1 MIEALPAYGGMMPSL
16 IEKRVAWCLLRGALA
31 LGTLG
36 VPWLAASAQEAGQVR
51 GTVFDS
57 VSAAPLSGAEVF
69 IWNTSFRTQ
78 TDADGRFTLDEV
90 PAGTHRLVFVHPL
103 LLELGVSTG
112 NAEVDV
118 ADGGSTEV
126 RMATPSPRTIL
137 RNMCLL
143 DAEGAGS
150 AAVLGRV
157 DDLVSDVPLP
167 GARVQ
172 IGWQDQFGS
181 PHATEAVSDSR
192 GWFRF
197 CSVPVDVQLSASV
210 HFLNQTASRRLLTL
224 AEGGHEWV
232 TFQVGE
238 LAPGS
243 LTGTLLDQDRGWGIE
258 DAEVAL
264 VGTRHRAIS
273 GSEGSFRFRRVPPG
287 EYTLKVSHVAY
298 GERSDVVRIE
308 DGTAVSVTVNMSV
321 DPIELAPIEV
331 QGEAIVDLDGIV
343 AGGTLIT
350 AQEVEEV
357 RHRARDLADI
367 LRMQHMTDLVV
378 RRGATGEL
386 CVGVSTGQVRMF
398 RGDCTSA
405 IFYVDNAR
413 ISSSDMVVNMSANDI
428 DRIVVYRPVE
438 AGNLF
443 GLGSGNGVIAVYTK
457 SGQRR
462 R

>member
-1 MIEALPAYGGMMPSL
+1 MPHSKHKRPGLSLRGPVLGLGMMW
-16 IEKRVAWCLLRGALA
+16 AF
-31 LGTLG
+31 
-36 VPWLAASAQEAGQVR
+36 AASTSAQEVGHVR

-57 VSAAPLSGAEVF
+57 VSAAPLAGAEVF
-69 IWNTSFRTQ
+69 IWNTNLRTH
-78 TDADGRFTLDEV
+78 TDEAGRFSLDGV
-90 PAGTHRLVFVHPL
+90 PAGTQRVVFVHPL

-112 NAEVDV
+112 NAAVELANGESAEVH
-118 ADGGSTEV
+118 
-126 RMATPSPRTIL
+126 MATPSPNTIL

-143 DAEGAGS
+143 EGGGGGA

-157 DDLVSDVPLP
+157 DDQASDVPLP

-172 IGWQDQFGS
+172 LGWQDELGS
-181 PHATEAVSDSR
+181 PHASEAVSDSR

-197 CSVPVDVQLSASV
+197 CSVPVDVPLSASV
-210 HFLNQTASRRLLTL
+210 QFLNQSAERRLLTL
-224 AEGGHEWV
+224 PEGGDEWI
-232 TFQVGE
+232 TFRVGD

-243 LTGTLLDQDRGWGIE
+243 LTGTLRDQDRGWGIE
-258 DAEVAL
+258 DAEIAL
-264 VGTRHRAIS
+264 VGTRHRAVS
-273 GSEGSFRFRRVPPG
+273 GSEGSFRIPRVPPG

-298 GERSDVVRIE
+298 GERTDHVRID

-331 QGEAIVDLDGIV
+331 EGEAIVDLDGIV
-343 AGGTLIT
+343 AGGTLISP
-350 AQEVEEV
+350 QEVEEV

-378 RRGATGEL
+378 RRGAMGEL

-398 RGDCTSA
+398 RSDCTSA

-413 ISSSDMVVNMSANDI
+413 VSTPDMVVNMSANDI

>member
-1 MIEALPAYGGMMPSL
+1 MPSSL
-16 IEKRVAWCLLRGALA
+16 EKRSGWFILGGALS
-31 LGTLG
+31 LCTLG
-36 VPWLAASAQEAGQVR
+36 VPASTAFAQESAQVT

-57 VSAAPLSGAEVF
+57 VSAEPLAGAEVF
-69 IWNTSFRTQ
+69 IWNTSLRTD
-78 TDADGRFTLDEV
+78 TDVDGRFVLDDV
-90 PAGTHRLVFVHPL
+90 PAGSHRLVFVHPM

-112 NAEVDV
+112 SADVYLDEGERAEVH
-118 ADGGSTEV
+118 
-126 RMATPSPRTIL
+126 MATPSPGTIL

-143 DAEGAGS
+143 EADPAGS
-150 AAVLGRV
+150 AAVMGRV
-157 DDLVSDVPLP
+157 DDRASDVPLP

-172 IGWQDQFGS
+172 LGWLDELGS

-197 CSVPVDVQLSASV
+197 CSVPADVQLSATV
-210 HFLNQTASRRLLTL
+210 HFLNQTAARRLFTL
-224 AEGGHEWV
+224 PEGGDEWI
-232 TFQVGE
+232 TFRVGE

-243 LTGTLLDQDRGWGIE
+243 LSGTLRDQDRGWGIE

-264 VGTRHRAIS
+264 LGTRHRAVS
-273 GSEGSFRFRRVPPG
+273 GSGGSFRFPRVPPG
-287 EYTLKVSHVAY
+287 EYTLKVSHLAY
-298 GERSDVVRIE
+298 GERSDRVRIE
-308 DGTAVSVTVNMSV
+308 DGTAVNVTVNMSV

-331 QGEAIVDLDGIV
+331 EGQAIVDLDGIV
-343 AGGTLIT
+343 AGGTLIS
-350 AQEVEEV
+350 AQDVEQV

-386 CVGVSTGQVRMF
+386 CVGVTTGQVRMF

-413 ISSSDMVVNMSANDI
+413 VSVPDMVVNMSANDI